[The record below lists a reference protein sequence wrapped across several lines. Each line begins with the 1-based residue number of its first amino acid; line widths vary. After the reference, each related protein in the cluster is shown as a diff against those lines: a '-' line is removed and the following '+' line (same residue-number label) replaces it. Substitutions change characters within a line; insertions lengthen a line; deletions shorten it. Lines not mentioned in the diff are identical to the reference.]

1 MAWLGSVKCQSSSWL
16 SDGRLS
22 MAIVQNVGY
31 FMFFRL
37 PKRESWLRR
46 MSNYLNENVKV
57 T

>member
-46 MSNYLNENVKV
+46 MSYYLNENVKV